1 MQGNP
6 KYSIIVPVYNSQNTI
21 GQCLDGLICQT
32 IKRDAYEILLVD
44 DGSTDD
50 TARIVE
56 NYPEIRYLPVKH
68 GGPAA
73 ARNAGSYAARGEI
86 LAFTDSDCIPAPD
99 WLEKLTA
106 PFENPKVVGVKGAY
120 RSQQKSIMAR
130 FVQLEYEY
138 KYRRM
143 AEQPSIDFIDTYSAA
158 YQRDIFLKNGGFE
171 ISFSTPSVEDQ
182 ELSFRLASKGYLL
195 VFEPEAIV
203 FHKHDANIKEYF
215 YRKTG
220 IGYWKAYMLRW
231 LPQKTFTDSHTS
243 PSQRWQIVSLAF
255 GILMLAAGIFIP
267 AANWF
272 ALLGFVIFIFISLPF
287 ISFILKRDLFTGL
300 LSLPLTVIRAAALGG
315 GLFVGFLFPPAKRPF
330 HQRGLSMERVFLKRI
345 LDTFGSLVGL
355 LISAPIMLI
364 AAIAIKL
371 DSPGPVFFV
380 QVRAGENGKPFKMIK
395 LRTMV
400 NGAEQQV
407 HEVMKDNSLQ
417 GPVFKIPNDPRIT
430 RVGRCLRRWSLDE
443 IPQFWNVFVGD
454 MSLVG
459 PRPEEVWIVALYNDQ
474 QRQRLQVKPGITG
487 PMQINGRGYLD
498 MEDRLRLELEYI
510 EHYSIWKDF
519 SILLASIP
527 SIITGNGAI

>member
-1 MQGNP
+1 
-6 KYSIIVPVYNSQNTI
+6 
-21 GQCLDGLICQT
+21 
-32 IKRDAYEILLVD
+32 
-44 DGSTDD
+44 
-50 TARIVE
+50 
-56 NYPEIRYLPVKH
+56 
-68 GGPAA
+68 
-73 ARNAGSYAARGEI
+73 
-86 LAFTDSDCIPAPD
+86 
-99 WLEKLTA
+99 
-106 PFENPKVVGVKGAY
+106 
-120 RSQQKSIMAR
+120 
-130 FVQLEYEY
+130 
-138 KYRRM
+138 
-143 AEQPSIDFIDTYSAA
+143 
-158 YQRDIFLKNGGFE
+158 
-171 ISFSTPSVEDQ
+171 
-182 ELSFRLASKGYLL
+182 
-195 VFEPEAIV
+195 
-203 FHKHDANIKEYF
+203 
-215 YRKTG
+215 
-220 IGYWKAYMLRW
+220 MLRW